1 MQTQPPLDKDKVA
14 QVNAISEHYTDQVTL
29 PKTIFFKLYLA
40 QVALEPLK
48 KDLENPYFKSKYT
61 DINAL
66 LAVVKPVLH
75 KQHLIVLQP
84 LTQVNGKPAIR
95 TDIIDVST
103 GESVS
108 DVIVMPENSDPQKMG
123 STITYF
129 RRYALVSMLAL
140 EAEDDDGNSG
150 SGKEAAGSGK
160 ETTAEKTITY
170 EKICPKCGKAH
181 TGKYPTCYDCY
192 VAKK

>member
-1 MQTQPPLDKDKVA
+1 MPVQPPTDKATIKQLDAVT
-14 QVNAISEHYTDQVTL
+14 EHFADAVVM
-29 PKTIFFKLYLA
+29 PKTIYFKLWLV

-48 KDLENPYFKSKYT
+48 KELDNPYFKSKYT

-66 LAVVKPVLH
+66 LAEVKPVLH

-84 LTQVNGKPAIR
+84 LTHINGKPAIK
-95 TDIIDVST
+95 TEIFDVST

-108 DVIVMPENSDPQKMG
+108 ETMVMPENSDPQKMG

-129 RRYALVSMLAL
+129 RRYGLVSMLAL

-150 SGKEAAGSGK
+150 SGKETDK
-160 ETTAEKTITY
+160 VTY
-170 EKICPKCGKAH
+170 EKVADKGADKVCPKCGKSH
-181 TGKYPTCYDCY
+181 QGKFPTCYDCY